1 MESFDLQLHR
11 ADTGPVVTAFL
22 QGPTGNRS
30 FALSIPDQLV
40 RSRDLWIDKL
50 ILHLEQG
57 RPTADAVRHYAERL
71 CVLLGEWLEDG
82 SWLPLQQALQSHPG
96 LPLRISCFD
105 GTGQL
110 ALLPWEQLPLAR
122 PIWRLG
128 QASCA
133 LKSNRSS
140 GRLTRVLLLVG
151 NERGLD
157 LSPELERF
165 STLKRQGRIDLTVL
179 RGAEC
184 HPSAIRSA
192 LAQAKGWDLLAFL
205 GHSDADPSTGG
216 RLLLGDGG
224 SIAGASLTPELKT
237 AASNGLGLAVL
248 ASCSGLDLAQT
259 FCGAGIPWTLCFRE
273 KVPTQ
278 AAAITVLSLL
288 EKLEAG
294 VPFSQAI
301 GAVRELLGREGPA
314 TSELLLSA
322 VSCTDAT
329 GFTLPLRKRQQ
340 IKLRL
345 ASSQKP
351 QLVAAAIAVVLGAT
365 NDLVPWNP
373 VNLGLLDRRLN
384 VQRVWRQLTHQ
395 EGPSTAALPLL
406 MLDAKA
412 YQDFGVDP
420 NQEGDQVSRQVL
432 ARVLQAAPPERVPSV
447 ALDFVLDSKGS
458 DPAAYQE
465 FLTTIQKQRR
475 PSLFAGYFGPTT
487 CAPNS
492 GSSSHPLTELTA
504 EGLQSFDLS
513 VETSSNSNS
522 NCPEE
527 KLVPLQ
533 LHHGLWGKHF
543 AVAVSGN
550 ADGQIPSEAVID
562 WSINWQSMITPMRDR
577 QSLEK
582 LKAPILLVGS
592 NGYGVNTT
600 NSRKDVFV
608 APWAAK
614 RALSS
619 LEQADSTIPGVLV
632 QAVLAQSVAM
642 HHWLTP
648 LLQSATAALAAGLG
662 VVLAAVETRRS
673 RQLLWLGVI
682 AIATTVVAL
691 QIAVTPLVG
700 GTLFLIP
707 LVLPLATLT
716 AVVLSRR

>member
-11 ADTGPVVTAFL
+11 ADSGPVVTAFL

-30 FALSIPDQLV
+30 FGLSIPDQLF

-57 RPTADAVRHYAERL
+57 RPTAEAVRHYAERL

-105 GTGQL
+105 RTGQL

-151 NERGLD
+151 NERGLN

-165 STLKRQGRIDLTVL
+165 SALKRQGRIDLTVL
-179 RGAEC
+179 RGTEC

-192 LAQAKGWDLLAFL
+192 LAQAKGWDLLVFL

-278 AAAITVLSLL
+278 AAAITVLCLL

-294 VPFSQAI
+294 VPFAQAI

-322 VSCTDAT
+322 MSCTDAT

-384 VQRVWRQLTHQ
+384 VQRVLRQLTHQ
-395 EGPSTAALPLL
+395 EGPTTAALPLL

-458 DPAAYQE
+458 EPKAYQE

-475 PSLFAGYFGPTT
+475 PSLFAGYFGSKTD
-487 CAPNS
+487 AANS
-492 GSSSHPLTELTA
+492 GRSSHPLTELTA
-504 EGLQSFDLS
+504 AGLQSFDLS
-513 VETSSNSNS
+513 VETSSNRA
-522 NCPEE
+522 EE

-543 AVAVSGN
+543 AVAVSKNPVGL
-550 ADGQIPSEAVID
+550 IPSESIID

-691 QIAVTPLVG
+691 QIAVTPLAG

>member
-11 ADTGPVVTAFL
+11 ADNGPVVTAFL

-30 FALSIPDQLV
+30 FGLSIPDQLF

-165 STLKRQGRIDLTVL
+165 SALKRQGRIDLTVL
-179 RGAEC
+179 RGTEC

-192 LAQAKGWDLLAFL
+192 LAQAKGWDLLVFL

-351 QLVAAAIAVVLGAT
+351 QLVAAAIAVVLGAS

-395 EGPSTAALPLL
+395 EGPTTAALPLL

-458 DPAAYQE
+458 EPKAYQE

-492 GSSSHPLTELTA
+492 GRSSHPLTELTA

-543 AVAVSGN
+543 AVAVSKN
-550 ADGQIPSEAVID
+550 PVGQIPSESIID

-582 LKAPILLVGS
+582 LRAPILLVGS

-642 HHWLTP
+642 HHWLPP

-707 LVLPLATLT
+707 LVLPLATIT

>member
-11 ADTGPVVTAFL
+11 ADNGPVVTAFL

-30 FALSIPDQLV
+30 FGLSIPDQLF

-165 STLKRQGRIDLTVL
+165 SALKRQGRIDLTVL
-179 RGAEC
+179 RGTEC

-224 SIAGASLTPELKT
+224 SIAGASLIPELKT

-351 QLVAAAIAVVLGAT
+351 QLVAAAIAVVLGAS
-365 NDLVPWNP
+365 NDLNPSNP

-395 EGPSTAALPLL
+395 EGPTTAALPLL

-412 YQDFGVDP
+412 YQDFGVIP
-420 NQEGDQVSRQVL
+420 NQESDQVSRLIL
-432 ARVLQAAPPERVPSV
+432 AKVLQAAPPERVPSV

-465 FLTTIQKQRR
+465 FLSTIHKQQR
-475 PSLFAGYFGPTT
+475 PSLFAGYFGAKTD
-487 CAPNS
+487 APNS
-492 GSSSHPLTELTA
+492 GRSSYPLTELTA
-504 EGLQSFDLS
+504 AGLQSFDLS
-513 VETSSNSNS
+513 VETSSNRA
-522 NCPEE
+522 EE

-533 LHHGLWGKHF
+533 LKGYLWNEHF

-550 ADGQIPSEAVID
+550 PAGQIPTDAVID
-562 WSINWQSMITPMRDR
+562 WSINWQSMIMPIRDR
-577 QSLEK
+577 LSLEK
-582 LKAPILLVGS
+582 LRAPILLVGS
-592 NGYGVNTT
+592 NGYGVNTK

-619 LEQADSTIPGVLV
+619 LEQADSTIPGVFL

-662 VVLAAVETRRS
+662 VILAAVETRRS